1 MMINTNEYREDARGH
16 LVPIESIREEDLLR
30 DETVKGLIDK
40 AKQLQSRMVDVK
52 ADILSDFNAYVD
64 LIFEKYEV
72 TVGGKKGNVTLH
84 SYDAKY
90 RVVIAIN
97 ENIRLDERIHAAKA
111 LIDECI
117 VDWSVGANKNLATLV
132 NTAFKVDSQGNLT
145 NIRNILQLRNHKI
158 EDERW
163 QRAMQAISDSI
174 IVYDTKEYIRF
185 YERQDD
191 GSYVQISLDFAAI

>member
-1 MMINTNEYREDARGH
+1 MDITQYKQDPRGN
-16 LVPIESIREEDLLR
+16 LVHISNIREEDILR
-30 DETVKGLIDK
+30 DETVIGLIDK
-40 AKQLQSRMVDVK
+40 AKELQSSMTSVK
-52 ADILSDFNAYVD
+52 DTILSDFNAYID
-64 LIFEKYEV
+64 LLFEKYKV
-72 TVGGKKGNVTLH
+72 SLGGKKGNVTLH

-90 RVVIAIN
+90 RVTIAIN
-97 ENIRLDERIHAAKA
+97 ENIRLDERIHAAKT

-174 IVYDTKEYIRF
+174 IVFDTKEYIRF

-191 GSYVQISLDFAAI
+191 GSYAQISLDFSAI

>member
-1 MMINTNEYREDARGH
+1 MKDT
-16 LVPIESIREEDLLR
+16 
-30 DETVKGLIDK
+30 
-40 AKQLQSRMVDVK
+40 
-52 ADILSDFNAYVD
+52 ILSDFNAYID
-64 LIFEKYEV
+64 LLFEKYKV
-72 TVGGKKGNVTLH
+72 SLGGKKGNVTLH

-158 EDERW
+158 DDERW

-174 IVYDTKEYIRF
+174 IVFDTKEYIRF
-185 YERQDD
+185 YERQED
-191 GSYVQISLDFAAI
+191 GSYTQISLDFSAI